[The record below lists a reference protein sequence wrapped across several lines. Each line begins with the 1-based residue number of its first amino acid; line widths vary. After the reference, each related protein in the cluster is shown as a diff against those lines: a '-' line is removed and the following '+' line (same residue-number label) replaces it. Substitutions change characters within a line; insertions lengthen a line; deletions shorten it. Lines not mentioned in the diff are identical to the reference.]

1 MKTFNKVSTRFDADK
16 NQFTVLVNGFA
27 ELTEATKQQAESFI
41 DGLLESC
48 VISATRHK
56 QLLRGMKQFY

>member
-1 MKTFNKVSTRFDADK
+1 MKTFKVSTRFDADK

-27 ELTEATKQQAESFI
+27 ELTEATKQQAETFI

-48 VISATRHK
+48 VISATRYK
-56 QLLRGMKQFY
+56 QLLRGMRQFY